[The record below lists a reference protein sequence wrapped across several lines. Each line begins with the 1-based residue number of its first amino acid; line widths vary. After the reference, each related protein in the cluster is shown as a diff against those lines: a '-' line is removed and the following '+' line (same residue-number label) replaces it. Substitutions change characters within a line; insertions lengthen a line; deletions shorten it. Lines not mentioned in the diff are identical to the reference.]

1 MSRLPSPQA
10 DPALAAAPG
19 PHADP
24 GTPARPKENDVT
36 LLDSRLAAAP
46 ALPSPGPAPADSAA
60 ASAARAADGTR
71 HPHARLESLFDPGS
85 LSLLTQEDTSGV
97 LTGTGRI
104 DGMPAVSFASD
115 PRVQGGAMGWCSAP
129 PRAAPPTA
137 RPSPTW

>member
-60 ASAARAADGTR
+60 ASAARAADGTPP
-71 HPHARLESLFDPGS
+71 PHARLQAPLDPAS
-85 LSLLTQEDTSGV
+85 LSPLTHEDPSGV
-97 LTGTGRI
+97 VT
-104 DGMPAVSFASD
+104 
-115 PRVQGGAMGWCSAP
+115 
-129 PRAAPPTA
+129 
-137 RPSPTW
+137 